1 MRLKRHRRNPD
12 PAGEEA
18 SASPPPSLYA
28 GALMPSLT
36 VLVRVAREDVLTGQ
50 FAALA
55 DAATLVLS
63 DVTCTICQSGGSVI
77 LHQPLGALVFGSLD
91 SKIMLVPASRG
102 PALLA
107 ECHAERDVAVVLQ
120 HLRFKGMA
128 INGPPPPAYTHT
140 PPAQLDVEIE
150 RFLENADFLRLLSH
164 LEGTLARRHSLGL
177 PEPLPPQ

>member
-1 MRLKRHRRNPD
+1 
-12 PAGEEA
+12 
-18 SASPPPSLYA
+18 
-28 GALMPSLT
+28 MPSLT
-36 VLVRVAREDVLTGQ
+36 VPVRVAREDVLTGQ

-120 HLRFKGMA
+120 HLRFKGIA
-128 INGPPPPAYTHT
+128 INGPPPPTPHT
-140 PPAQLDVEIE
+140 PAQLEAEVE
-150 RFLENADFLRLLSH
+150 LQLKNAAFLRLLSD
-164 LEGTLARRHSLGL
+164 LDGTLARRHSLGL
-177 PEPLPPQ
+177 PDLLVPQ